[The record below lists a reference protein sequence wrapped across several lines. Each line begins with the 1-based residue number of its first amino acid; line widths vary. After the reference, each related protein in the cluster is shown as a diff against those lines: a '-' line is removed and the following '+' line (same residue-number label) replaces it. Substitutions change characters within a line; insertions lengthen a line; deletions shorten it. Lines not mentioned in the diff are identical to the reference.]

1 MRLLFVSNM
10 IHAGTSLSVD
20 AASCAARRIDEDSY
34 ELRPD
39 MSQCGRGLL
48 CLVDHCGGL
57 LRLDSA
63 IAACY
68 AALIVDEDSCASLL
82 ADSANCASMS
92 ADAAA

>member
-1 MRLLFVSNM
+1 M
-10 IHAGTSLSVD
+10 IHAGPSRSVD
-20 AASCAARRIDEDSY
+20 AASCAARIIDENFN
-34 ELRPD
+34 ELRPEIY
-39 MSQCGRGLL
+39 GRGLL